1 MKPIFND
8 DVIREW
14 MIEQI
19 STEENSLKEAQI
31 AAKNHLATLKWLK
44 LFFSL
49 CPSKSTLLYKFFKQP
64 KA

>member
-1 MKPIFND
+1 MKPICND

-31 AAKNHLATLKWLK
+31 VAKNHLATLK
-44 LFFSL
+44 
-49 CPSKSTLLYKFFKQP
+49 
-64 KA
+64 